1 MNRIQKILIFSLIF
15 ISAIMWLVSIQQY
28 DTMMSTMM
36 TFYNPIAL
44 SIFTL
49 IWITGM
55 AAMMFPAISPMVLL
69 YDRLI
74 KSNNN
79 SRVNRRVKEG
89 KSSLIIS
96 KEEEKE
102 EQKKSSSLLA
112 FLPWPSYSLKII
124 LFVSSYLAVWALTG
138 IALLIAWSVPINYFF
153 MGMNSSLISKQ
164 QLDLVFGILLIISG
178 LYQFSPLKT
187 KCLGYCESPMS
198 FFMRRWRSG
207 TIGAVKM
214 GTYHGLYCLGCCWP
228 YFLLMIALGWMNLLW
243 MALFAAIIFGEK
255 IWLRGGIWIARS
267 AGISFMIVGV
277 LAILGL
283 MEIPTGIEI
292 GKDNTAMDD
301 SMHMTPMDMGNNNN
315 INMKDSTNMD
325 MNENT
330 K

>member
-1 MNRIQKILIFSLIF
+1 
-15 ISAIMWLVSIQQY
+15 
-28 DTMMSTMM
+28 
-36 TFYNPIAL
+36 
-44 SIFTL
+44 
-49 IWITGM
+49 
-55 AAMMFPAISPMVLL
+55 AMMFPAISPMVLL

-74 KSNNN
+74 KSDNN
-79 SRVNRRVKEG
+79 SRVNRRVKEE
-89 KSSLIIS
+89 KSSLIVG
-96 KEEEKE
+96 KEKENEEEKE
-102 EQKKSSSLLA
+102 EVKKSSSLLA
-112 FLPWPSYSLKII
+112 FLRWPSYSLKII
-124 LFVSSYLAVWALTG
+124 LFVGSYLVVWAFTG
-138 IALLIAWSVPINYFF
+138 IVLLIAWSVPINYLF

-207 TIGAVKM
+207 TIGAAKM

-255 IWLRGGIWIARS
+255 IWLRGGIWVARS
-267 AGISFMIVGV
+267 AGIGFMIVGV
-277 LAILGL
+277 LALLGL

-292 GKDNTAMDD
+292 GKDNAAMDD

-315 INMKDSTNMD
+315 VNMKDNNNMD

>member
-1 MNRIQKILIFSLIF
+1 M
-15 ISAIMWLVSIQQY
+15 SAIMWLVSIQQY

-36 TFYNPIAL
+36 MFYNPIAL

-74 KSNNN
+74 KSDNN

-89 KSSLIIS
+89 KSSLIVS
-96 KEEEKE
+96 KEKEKEEEKE
-102 EQKKSSSLLA
+102 EVKKSSSLLA
-112 FLPWPSYSLKII
+112 FLRWPSYSLKII
-124 LFVSSYLAVWALTG
+124 LFVGSYLAVWAFTG
-138 IALLIAWSVPINYFF
+138 ITLLIAWSVPMNYIF
-153 MGMNSSLISKQ
+153 MGMNSSLLSKQ

-207 TIGAVKM
+207 TIGAAKM

-228 YFLLMIALGWMNLLW
+228 YFLLMIALGWMNLFW
-243 MALFAAIIFGEK
+243 MALFAAVIFGEK
-255 IWLRGGIWIARS
+255 IWLRGGIWVARS

-283 MEIPTGIEI
+283 IEIPTGIEI
-292 GKDNTAMDD
+292 GKDNAVMDD

-315 INMKDSTNMD
+315 INMKDNNNMD
-325 MNENT
+325 INENT

>member
-1 MNRIQKILIFSLIF
+1 MNRMQKILIFLLLF

-28 DTMMSTMM
+28 NTMMSTMM
-36 TFYNPIAL
+36 MFYNPIAL

-55 AAMMFPAISPMVLL
+55 AAMMFRAISPMVLL

-74 KSNNN
+74 RGNKNN
-79 SRVNRRVKEG
+79 RVNRSVKEG
-89 KSSLIIS
+89 KSSPILS
-96 KEEEKE
+96 KEKEKKEDEEE
-102 EQKKSSSLLA
+102 VVKKSSSSLLE

-124 LFVSSYLAVWALTG
+124 LFVGSYLAVWALTG

-164 QLDLVFGILLIISG
+164 QLDLVFGILLILSG

-207 TIGAVKM
+207 ITGAIKM

-228 YFLLMIALGWMNLLW
+228 YFLLMVALGWMNLLW

-255 IWLRGGIWIARS
+255 IWIRGGRWIARS
-267 AGISFMIVGV
+267 AGIAFMVLGV
-277 LAILGL
+277 LALLGILD
-283 MEIPTGIEI
+283 IPTGGMEEVS
-292 GKDNTAMDD
+292 KDNTPVEEDNGMNT
-301 SMHMTPMDMGNNNN
+301 MEMNMGNN
-315 INMKDSTNMD
+315 
-325 MNENT
+325 ENDHR
-330 K
+330 

>member
-1 MNRIQKILIFSLIF
+1 M
-15 ISAIMWLVSIQQY
+15 SAIMWLVSIQQY

-36 TFYNPIAL
+36 MFYNPIAL

-74 KSNNN
+74 KSDNN

-89 KSSLIIS
+89 KSSLIVS
-96 KEEEKE
+96 KEKEKEEEKE
-102 EQKKSSSLLA
+102 EVKKSSSLLA
-112 FLPWPSYSLKII
+112 FLRWPSYSLKII
-124 LFVSSYLAVWALTG
+124 LFVGSYLAIWAFTG
-138 IALLIAWSVPINYFF
+138 IALLIAWSVPMNYIF
-153 MGMNSSLISKQ
+153 MGMNSSLLSKE

-207 TIGAVKM
+207 TIGAAKM

-228 YFLLMIALGWMNLLW
+228 YFLLMIALGWMNLFW
-243 MALFAAIIFGEK
+243 MALFAAVIFGEK
-255 IWLRGGIWIARS
+255 IWLRGGIWVARS

-283 MEIPTGIEI
+283 IEIPTGIEI
-292 GKDNTAMDD
+292 GKDNAVMDD

-315 INMKDSTNMD
+315 INMKDNNNID
-325 MNENT
+325 INENT

>member
-1 MNRIQKILIFSLIF
+1 M
-15 ISAIMWLVSIQQY
+15 SAIMWLVSIQQY

-36 TFYNPIAL
+36 MFYNPIAL

-74 KSNNN
+74 KSDNN

-89 KSSLIIS
+89 KSSLIVS
-96 KEEEKE
+96 KEKEKE
-102 EQKKSSSLLA
+102 EVKKSSSLLA
-112 FLPWPSYSLKII
+112 FLRWPSYSLKII
-124 LFVSSYLAVWALTG
+124 LFVGSYLAVWAFTG
-138 IALLIAWSVPINYFF
+138 IALLIAWSVPMNYIF
-153 MGMNSSLISKQ
+153 MGMNSSLLSKQ

-207 TIGAVKM
+207 TIGAAKM

-228 YFLLMIALGWMNLLW
+228 YFLLMISLGWMNLFW
-243 MALFAAIIFGEK
+243 MALFAAVIFGEK
-255 IWLRGGIWIARS
+255 IWLRGGIWVARS

-283 MEIPTGIEI
+283 IEIPTGIEI
-292 GKDNTAMDD
+292 GKDNAVMDD

-315 INMKDSTNMD
+315 INMKDNNNMD

>member
-1 MNRIQKILIFSLIF
+1 M
-15 ISAIMWLVSIQQY
+15 SAIMWLVSIQQY

-36 TFYNPIAL
+36 MFYNPIAL

-74 KSNNN
+74 KSDNN

-89 KSSLIIS
+89 KSSLIVS
-96 KEEEKE
+96 REKEKKEEKE
-102 EQKKSSSLLA
+102 EVKKSSSLLA
-112 FLPWPSYSLKII
+112 FLRWPSYSLKII
-124 LFVSSYLAVWALTG
+124 LFIGSYLAVWAFTG
-138 IALLIAWSVPINYFF
+138 IALLIAWSVPMNYFF
-153 MGMNSSLISKQ
+153 MGMNSSLLSKQ

-207 TIGAVKM
+207 TIGAAKM

-228 YFLLMIALGWMNLLW
+228 YFLLMIALGWMNLFW
-243 MALFAAIIFGEK
+243 MALFAAVIFGEK
-255 IWLRGGIWIARS
+255 IWLRGGIWVARS

-283 MEIPTGIEI
+283 IEIPTGIEI
-292 GKDNTAMDD
+292 GKDNAVMDD

-315 INMKDSTNMD
+315 INMKDNNNMD
-325 MNENT
+325 INENT